1 MGPTPASPVLDAPA
15 VLKAAQS
22 VLGAYV
28 GEKTARA
35 WTSETL
41 RKLGIGIGE
50 DHMSP
55 EELDKLL
62 QGLGVS
68 LAVIVGQEKTDGLI
82 DELRSRFVPRNV

>member
-1 MGPTPASPVLDAPA
+1 MGTTPASPVLDAPA

-22 VLGAYV
+22 VLAPYV
-28 GEKTARA
+28 SEKTARA

-55 EELDKLL
+55 EELGRLL
-62 QGLGVS
+62 EGLRVS
-68 LAVIVGQEKTDGLI
+68 LAVIVGEQKASDLI
-82 DELRSRFVPRNV
+82 EEIRARFLPRSA